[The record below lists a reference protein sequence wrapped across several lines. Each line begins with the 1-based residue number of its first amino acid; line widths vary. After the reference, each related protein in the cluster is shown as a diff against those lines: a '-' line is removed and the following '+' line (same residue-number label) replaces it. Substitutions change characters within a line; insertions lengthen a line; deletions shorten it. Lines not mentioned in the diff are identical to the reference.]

1 MKTMLCAAAAIGAL
15 TAASAA
21 QAQSASDWTGPY
33 VGGVVGYGWQ
43 AENDDDNETVVFDTN
58 LDGTYGDTVR
68 TGTGANAFS
77 PGFCSG
83 GTYQPTPASACGGND
98 DGPEFGVRAG
108 YDWQFGNIVA
118 GVLGEAVRTDVKNSV
133 TAFSTTP
140 ASYTMSRELDGLLAA
155 RVRVGYAVGNSLPYI
170 TGGYAGGAMQRH
182 FSTTNTANT
191 FTETSDSNEWVDGW
205 QLGGGVEHKI
215 TSDLSLG
222 LEYLYTRLEDEGY
235 TVRASGGPAGGPFT
249 SVNGAGTDFQ
259 RTNDEFNVH
268 SVRMAATY
276 RF

>member
-1 MKTMLCAAAAIGAL
+1 MKTMLCAAAAVGAL

-21 QAQSASDWTGPY
+21 QAQTAGDWTGPY
-33 VGGVVGYGWQ
+33 IGGVAGYGWQ
-43 AENDDDNETVVFDTN
+43 AGNTDDESIVFDTN

-68 TGTGANAFS
+68 TGTGADAFAA
-77 PGFCSG
+77 GFCDG
-83 GTYQPTPASACGGND
+83 RTYNPTRADGCGGD
-98 DGPEFGVRAG
+98 EGGPEFGVRMG

-118 GVLGEAVRTDVKNSV
+118 GVLGEAVRADVKDSV
-133 TAFSTTP
+133 TAFSGTP
-140 ASYTMSRELDGLLAA
+140 AAYTMTRELDGLLAA
-155 RVRVGYAVGNSLPYI
+155 RARVGYAAGNTLPYI
-170 TGGYAGGAMQRH
+170 TGGYAWADMGRS

-191 FTETSDSNEWVDGW
+191 FTQVSESSKWTDGW

-222 LEYLYTRLEDEGY
+222 LEYLYTRLDDDGY

-249 SVNGAGTDFQ
+249 SVNGAGTDFN
-259 RTNDEFNVH
+259 RTSDEFNIH